1 MRIPLI
7 QSSNIFHNNA
17 LRLKWNEVVP
27 AERCSLGNPPFVGA
41 KLMSDDQRADIRF
54 ALGGV
59 KKFGLLDFVA
69 AWYLKAAGYA
79 KPETPCAFV
88 STNSITQ
95 SEQTGVLWPVML
107 DMRIHIHFA
116 HRTFQWCN
124 EAKGVAAVHCIIV
137 GFSQSEPS
145 KRVIYDYLDIRGEP
159 QVLVASNINL
169 YLVDA
174 ADVVLQN
181 RTKPLCAVP
190 KIGIGNKPIDGG
202 HYLFTTEEME
212 DFIKR
217 ASS

>member
-1 MRIPLI
+1 M
-7 QSSNIFHNNA
+7 
-17 LRLKWNEVVP
+17 P

-169 YLVDA
+169 YLVERPCCRTA
-174 ADVVLQN
+174 PN
-181 RTKPLCAVP
+181 RCVPYPKLASATSLSTVGTTCSPQRKWKISSREPQAKPW
-190 KIGIGNKPIDGG
+190 
-202 HYLFTTEEME
+202 F
-212 DFIKR
+212 
-217 ASS
+217 

>member
-1 MRIPLI
+1 
-7 QSSNIFHNNA
+7 
-17 LRLKWNEVVP
+17 
-27 AERCSLGNPPFVGA
+27 
-41 KLMSDDQRADIRF
+41 MSDDQRADIRF

-174 ADVVLQN
+174 AVLQN
-181 RTKPLCAVP
+181 RTKPLCPVP